1 MTMDWGLPPQD
12 TPPEKPQEPE
22 VLPNGVTVLPPP
34 RRAVQTVVPLE
45 INPERRRR
53 DSDLIVE
60 PGDDVRAMARLL
72 GQDLHDFVAIAITTH
87 LDHHRA
93 KLRA

>member
-12 TPPEKPQEPE
+12 TPPE
-22 VLPNGVTVLPPP
+22 VTAVPAADPAPAPPVA
-34 RRAVQTVVPLE
+34 RTSAKLVNPLE
-45 INPERRRR
+45 INPARRRR
-53 DSDLIVE
+53 DTDLIVE

>member
-12 TPPEKPQEPE
+12 TPPETPAVPATAETPAQP
-22 VLPNGVTVLPPP
+22 VTPAP
-34 RRAVQTVVPLE
+34 RRAQAVTPLE
-45 INPERRRR
+45 INPARRRR

-72 GQDLHDFVAIAITTH
+72 GQDLADFIAIAVANH

>member
-1 MTMDWGLPPQD
+1 MDWGLPPQD
-12 TPPEKPQEPE
+12 TPPDVPAVPATEVVSTLPQQ
-22 VLPNGVTVLPPP
+22 
-34 RRAVQTVVPLE
+34 RSSARAVTPLE
-45 INPERRRR
+45 INPARRRR
-53 DSDLIVE
+53 DTDLIVE

-72 GQDLHDFVAIAITTH
+72 GQDLTDFIAIAVSNH